1 MEPKKMLF
9 LIEVQF
15 CLVQEVLSYLLKLLQ
30 HQCYPLKIVTLTST
44 SSYKVK
50 KMKLSQFSNEA

>member
-9 LIEVQF
+9 VIEVQF

-30 HQCYPLKIVTLTST
+30 HPCYPLKIVTLTST

-50 KMKLSQFSNEA
+50 NMKLSQFSNEA